1 MELSYECPICHKK
14 YAVITDMANCII
26 ADEKKRKEDNKI
38 KELIEAEN
46 SIKMAYEKLKSAV
59 NKYNRLSDSKTYVCT
74 LTSSGQSSKSY
85 SNSTQTTG
93 KCSCGEKCENEN
105 KNKNDTANFTFDID
119 EDVIKELSERIA
131 SGDIF
136 KLFSGI

>member
-46 SIKMAYEKLKSAV
+46 SIKMTYEKLKSAV

-74 LTSSGQSSKSY
+74 LTSSGQALKSY

-93 KCSCGEKCENEN
+93 KCSCGEKCEN
-105 KNKNDTANFTFDID
+105 KNNVHSLTFDID

>member
-1 MELSYECPICHKK
+1 MEPSYECPICHKK

-38 KELIEAEN
+38 KELIETEN
-46 SIKMAYEKLKSAV
+46 SIKMTYEKLKSAV
-59 NKYNRLSDSKTYVCT
+59 NKYNRLSDSKTYACT
-74 LTSSGQSSKSY
+74 LTSYGQASRSN
-85 SNSTQTTG
+85 SNSTQTAG
-93 KCSCGEKCENEN
+93 KCGCGEKCEN
-105 KNKNDTANFTFDID
+105 KNNVDSLTFDID
-119 EDVIKELSERIA
+119 ENVIKELSERIA

>member
-46 SIKMAYEKLKSAV
+46 SIKMTYEKLKSAV

-85 SNSTQTTG
+85 SNSTQTTD
-93 KCSCGEKCENEN
+93 KCSCGEKCEN
-105 KNKNDTANFTFDID
+105 KNNVDSLTFDID

-136 KLFSGI
+136 KLFSWI

>member
-14 YAVITDMANCII
+14 YAEITDMANCII
-26 ADEKKRKEDNKI
+26 TDEKKQKEDSKI

-46 SIKMAYEKLKSAV
+46 SIETTYGKLKSAV

-74 LTSSGQSSKSY
+74 LTSSEHALKSD
-85 SNSTQTTG
+85 SNSTQPAG
-93 KCSCGEKCENEN
+93 KCGCGEKCKN
-105 KNKNDTANFTFDID
+105 KNKDNTDNFTFDID

-131 SGDIF
+131 NGDIF

>member
-46 SIKMAYEKLKSAV
+46 SIETTYAKLKSAV
-59 NKYNRLSDSKTYVCT
+59 NKYNRLSDSKTYACT

-85 SNSTQTTG
+85 SNSTQTTS
-93 KCSCGEKCENEN
+93 KCSCGEKCEN
-105 KNKNDTANFTFDID
+105 KNNVDSLTFDID
-119 EDVIKELSERIA
+119 EDVIKKLSERIA

-136 KLFSGI
+136 KLFNGI

>member
-26 ADEKKRKEDNKI
+26 ADEKKREKDSKI
-38 KELIEAEN
+38 KELTEVEN
-46 SIKMAYEKLKSAV
+46 TIKETYERLKSAV
-59 NKYNRLSDSKTYVCT
+59 NKYNRLSDSKTYACT

-93 KCSCGEKCENEN
+93 KCGCGEKCEN
-105 KNKNDTANFTFDID
+105 KNNVDSLTFDID
-119 EDVIKELSERIA
+119 ENVIKELSERIA

>member
-1 MELSYECPICHKK
+1 MEPSYECPICHKK

-38 KELIEAEN
+38 KELTEVEN
-46 SIKMAYEKLKSAV
+46 TIKETYEKLKSAV
-59 NKYNRLSDSKTYVCT
+59 NKYNRLSDSKTYACT

-93 KCSCGEKCENEN
+93 KCSCGEKCEN
-105 KNKNDTANFTFDID
+105 KNNVDSLTFDID
-119 EDVIKELSERIA
+119 ENVIKELSERIA

>member
-1 MELSYECPICHKK
+1 MEPSYECPICHKK

-85 SNSTQTTG
+85 SNSTQTTS
-93 KCSCGEKCENEN
+93 KCSCGEKCEN
-105 KNKNDTANFTFDID
+105 KNKNDTDNFTFDIS